1 MTSHGSSSPAARR
14 DRTGVPMPLWL
25 QGVLELGSVA
35 VISYLLVLLTVLMV
49 WLADGF
55 DSLGLTGGFV
65 LSGHVWLLAHLT
77 PLQVALDPGAGL
89 PETSGTLNLV
99 PLGLT
104 LVPFALAWHAGRR
117 LARACWEGQFWQP
130 YLSGL
135 AAYAALGAGA
145 ALLLSGGAVSASPA
159 AAAVFPL
166 VPVALGGFVGA
177 YRASRSLPGL
187 IGVNAA
193 AWVERTSQYSR
204 WAGSYVWAVLRAGFV
219 AAVAGVGAGAALLA
233 AALFWNWND
242 VVGVYQRLGTG
253 VPGDTALTGLQLGY
267 LPNLAVYAL
276 AWATGAG
283 FDLGSAAHASPLG
296 TDAGPVPLLPALAAL
311 PPAELPDWALVVV
324 VLPVLAGVLA
334 GWWFL
339 REGENHLDDW
349 MALRLPARWITYPL
363 STLLTGVLVGA
374 VAGVL
379 VMLLSWL
386 AHGSLGLGRLTD
398 VGPDGSAVLLLFGA
412 EVAVGAVLGCVVGP
426 WLEHEPPFAPPRGG
440 EDGADGT
447 PAARRAARRRR
458 REEAAARRAMR
469 SAGRRN
475 SRTARGHGTGHGTE
489 DDGDADDVERQDAE
503 RDATGRQ
510 RGAGPWAAQGR
521 AVAEPSEAFDVDAA
535 ETSAAS
541 SDAAAPGPPER

>member
-1 MTSHGSSSPAARR
+1 MNSQGLSSPAARP
-14 DRTGVPMPLWL
+14 DRRGVPMPLWL

-35 VISYLLVLLTVLMV
+35 VVSYLLVLLTVLMV

-55 DSLGLTGGFV
+55 DTLGLTGGFV

-89 PETSGTLNLV
+89 PATTGTLNLV

-104 LVPFALAWHAGRR
+104 LVPFALSWHAGRR

-135 AAYAALGAGA
+135 AAYSAFGAAA
-145 ALLLSGGAVSASPA
+145 ALLFSGGEVSASPA

-283 FDLGSAAHASPLG
+283 FELGSGTHASPLG
-296 TDAGPVPLLPALAAL
+296 TEAGPVPLLPALAAL
-311 PPAELPDWALVVV
+311 PPAELPAWALVVV

-363 STLLTGVLVGA
+363 STLLTGVFVGA

-398 VGPDGSAVLLLFGA
+398 VGPDGPAVLLLFGA
-412 EVAVGAVLGCVVGP
+412 EVAVGAAVGCVLGP
-426 WLEHEPPFAPPRGG
+426 WLEHEPPFAPTRGG
-440 EDGADGT
+440 EDGEDRT
-447 PAARRAARRRR
+447 PAGRRAARRRR
-458 REEAAARRAMR
+458 REETAARRAMR
-469 SAGRRN
+469 SAGRR
-475 SRTARGHGTGHGTE
+475 RPRPARGHGADQHGTE
-489 DDGDADDVERQDAE
+489 GHGADGPR
-503 RDATGRQ
+503 TGRSTADGH
-510 RGAGPWAAQGR
+510 RDAGPWAAQGP
-521 AVAEPSEAFDVDAA
+521 AVAETGSAEAFDVDAA
-535 ETSAAS
+535 EAPAAS
-541 SDAAAPGPPER
+541 SDAGAAGPPER

>member
-1 MTSHGSSSPAARR
+1 
-14 DRTGVPMPLWL
+14 MPLWL
-25 QGVLELGSVA
+25 QGVLEIGSVA
-35 VISYLLVLLTVLMV
+35 VVSYLLVLLTVLMV

-55 DSLGLTGGFV
+55 DTLGLAGGFV

-89 PETSGTLNLV
+89 PATTGTLNLV

-104 LVPFALAWHAGRR
+104 LVPFALAWQAGRR

-135 AAYAALGAGA
+135 AVYSAIGAAA
-145 ALLLSGGAVSASPA
+145 ALLFTGEQVSASPA

-204 WAGSYVWAVLRAGFV
+204 WAGSYVWSVLRAGFV

-233 AALFWNWND
+233 AALLWNWND

-253 VPGDTALTGLQLGY
+253 VPGDTALTALQLGY

-276 AWATGAG
+276 AWSTGAG
-283 FDLGSAAHASPLG
+283 FDLGSGTHASPLG
-296 TDAGPVPLLPALAAL
+296 TDPGPVPLLPALAAL
-311 PPAELPDWALVVV
+311 PPAELPSWALVVV

-349 MALRLPARWITYPL
+349 MALRLPARWITFPL

-379 VMLLSWL
+379 IMLLSWL

-398 VGPDGSAVLLLFGA
+398 VGPDGPAVLLLFGA
-412 EVAVGAVLGCVVGP
+412 EVAVGAAVGCVLGP
-426 WLEHEPPFAPPRGG
+426 WLEHEPPFAPLRGAESG
-440 EDGADGT
+440 EDGSRAG
-447 PAARRAARRRR
+447 RREARRRR
-458 REEAAARRAMR
+458 RAEAAARRAMR
-469 SAGRRN
+469 SAGRR
-475 SRTARGHGTGHGTE
+475 SPRTVPDTDDTVDTE
-489 DDGDADDVERQDAE
+489 DTGPGRDGTRRNGGGRDDTGRGEAGRDDGL
-503 RDATGRQ
+503 RDASGRA
-510 RGAGPWAAQGR
+510 GAGPEADQGR
-521 AVAEPSEAFDVDAA
+521 AGSAEAFDVDAA
-535 ETSAAS
+535 EAPAP
-541 SDAAAPGPPER
+541 SDAGAAGPPER

>member
-1 MTSHGSSSPAARR
+1 MNSQGSSSPAPSADRR
-14 DRTGVPMPLWL
+14 GVPMPLWL
-25 QGVLELGSVA
+25 QGVVELGSVA
-35 VISYLLVLLTVLMV
+35 VVSYLLILLTVLMV

-65 LSGHVWLLAHLT
+65 LSGQVWLLAHLT

-89 PETSGTLNLV
+89 PATTGTVNLV

-104 LVPFALAWHAGRR
+104 LVPFVLAWHAGRR

-135 AAYAALGAGA
+135 AVYSAAGAVA
-145 ALLLSGGAVSASPA
+145 ALLFGTGEIAAGPA

-166 VPVALGGFVGA
+166 VPVALGAFVGA

-233 AALFWNWND
+233 AALLWNWND
-242 VVGVYQRLGTG
+242 VVNVYQRLGTG

-283 FDLGSAAHASPLG
+283 FEVGEGTHTSPLG
-296 TDAGPVPLLPALAAL
+296 TQAGPVPLLPALAAL
-311 PPAELPDWALVVV
+311 PPGELPSWSAVVV

-349 MALRLPARWITYPL
+349 MAIRLPARWITFPL
-363 STLLTGVLVGA
+363 STLLTGLFIGA

-379 VMLLSWL
+379 AMLLSWL
-386 AHGSLGLGRLTD
+386 AQGSLGLGRLT
-398 VGPDGSAVLLLFGA
+398 VIGPHGPDVLLWFGA
-412 EVAVGAVLGCVVGP
+412 EVAVGAAVGYVVGP
-426 WLEHEPPFAPPRGG
+426 WLEREPPFAPLRGG
-440 EDGADGT
+440 AAGEDPGDGPGADLGRT
-447 PAARRAARRRR
+447 GRREARRRR
-458 REEAAARRAMR
+458 RAEAAARRAMR
-469 SAGRRN
+469 SAGP
-475 SRTARGHGTGHGTE
+475 AG
-489 DDGDADDVERQDAE
+489 
-503 RDATGRQ
+503 
-510 RGAGPWAAQGR
+510 GAGSSAVPRPAQGR
-521 AVAEPSEAFDVDAA
+521 GVADAETPGSAGAFDVDAP
-535 ETSAAS
+535 
-541 SDAAAPGPPER
+541 AAPSEVPGSPER

>member
-1 MTSHGSSSPAARR
+1 MNSLGLSSPAVRPDRR
-14 DRTGVPMPLWL
+14 GVPMPLWL
-25 QGVLELGSVA
+25 QGALELGSVA
-35 VISYLLVLLTVLMV
+35 VVSYLLVLLTVLMV

-55 DSLGLTGGFV
+55 DTLGLTGGFV

-89 PETSGTLNLV
+89 PATTGTLNLV

-104 LVPFALAWHAGRR
+104 LVPFALSWHAGRR

-135 AAYAALGAGA
+135 AAYSAFSAAA
-145 ALLLSGGAVSASPA
+145 ALLFSGGQVSASPA

-204 WAGSYVWAVLRAGFV
+204 WAGSYVWAVLRSGFV
-219 AAVAGVGAGAALLA
+219 AAVAGVGAGSALLA

-283 FDLGSAAHASPLG
+283 FELGSGTHASPLG
-296 TDAGPVPLLPALAAL
+296 TEAGPVPLLPALAAL
-311 PPAELPDWALVVV
+311 PPAELPAWALVVV

-363 STLLTGVLVGA
+363 STLLTGVFVGA

-398 VGPDGSAVLLLFGA
+398 VGPDGPAVLLLFGA
-412 EVAVGAVLGCVVGP
+412 EVAVGAAVGCVVGP

-440 EDGADGT
+440 EDGEDGT
-447 PAARRAARRRR
+447 PAGRRAARRRR
-458 REEAAARRAMR
+458 REETAARRAMR
-469 SAGRRN
+469 SAGRR
-475 SRTARGHGTGHGTE
+475 RPRPARGHGADRHGTE
-489 DDGDADDVERQDAE
+489 GHGADGPG
-503 RDATGRQ
+503 TGRSTADGH
-510 RGAGPWAAQGR
+510 RDAGPWAAQGP
-521 AVAEPSEAFDVDAA
+521 AVAETGSAEAFDVDAA
-535 ETSAAS
+535 EAPAAS
-541 SDAAAPGPPER
+541 SDAGAAGPPER

>member
-1 MTSHGSSSPAARR
+1 
-14 DRTGVPMPLWL
+14 MPLWL

-35 VISYLLVLLTVLMV
+35 VVSYLVVLLTVLMV

-55 DSLGLTGGFV
+55 DTLGLAGGFV

-89 PETSGTLNLV
+89 PATTGTLNLV

-135 AAYAALGAGA
+135 AAYSAFGAGA
-145 ALLLSGGAVSASPA
+145 AMLFSRGEVSASPA

-177 YRASRSLPGL
+177 YRVSRSLPGL

-283 FDLGSAAHASPLG
+283 FDIGSGTHASPLG
-296 TDAGPVPLLPALAAL
+296 TEAGPVPLLPALAAL
-311 PPAELPDWALVVV
+311 PPAELPAWALVVV

-363 STLLTGVLVGA
+363 STLLTGLFVGA

-386 AHGSLGLGRLTD
+386 AHGSLALGRLTD
-398 VGPDGSAVLLLFGA
+398 VGPDGPAVLLLFGA
-412 EVAVGAVLGCVVGP
+412 EVAVGAAVGCVVGP
-426 WLEHEPPFAPPRGG
+426 WLEHEPPFAPARGP
-440 EDGADGT
+440 EDGEDGT
-447 PAARRAARRRR
+447 PAGRRAARRRR

-469 SAGRRN
+469 SAGRR
-475 SRTARGHGTGHGTE
+475 SPRSARRHGRNRNA
-489 DDGDADDVERQDAE
+489 ADPQAADPGGADRN
-503 RDATGRQ
+503 
-510 RGAGPWAAQGR
+510 GAGRSGTDRHPAEPSATEGHQGAAPWAAQPRTG
-521 AVAEPSEAFDVDAA
+521 AAPGPGDAFDGDAFDVDAA
-535 ETSAAS
+535 PAAS
-541 SDAAAPGPPER
+541 SADAPGLPER

>member
-1 MTSHGSSSPAARR
+1 MNSQGSSSPAAPAGRR
-14 DRTGVPMPLWL
+14 DVPMPLWL
-25 QGVLELGSVA
+25 QGVVELGSVA
-35 VISYLLVLLTVLMV
+35 VVSYLLVLLTVLMV

-55 DSLGLTGGFV
+55 DTLGLTGGFV

-89 PETSGTLNLV
+89 PATTGTLNLV

-135 AAYAALGAGA
+135 AAYAAVGAAA
-145 ALLLSGGAVSASPA
+145 ALLFSTDEVAASPG

-233 AALFWNWND
+233 AALLWNWND

-283 FDLGSAAHASPLG
+283 FDLGSGTHSSPLG
-296 TDAGPVPLLPALAAL
+296 TDPGPVPMLPALAAL
-311 PPAELPDWALVVV
+311 PPADLPAWALVVV

-349 MALRLPARWITYPL
+349 MAIRLPARWITFPL
-363 STLLTGVLVGA
+363 STLLTGLLVGA

-398 VGPDGSAVLLLFGA
+398 VGPDGPAVLLWFGA
-412 EVAVGAVLGCVVGP
+412 EVAVGAIVGCVVGP
-426 WLEHEPPFAPPRGG
+426 WLEHEPSFAPPRGA
-440 EDGADGT
+440 ADEEAGT
-447 PAARRAARRRR
+447 PVARREARRRR

-469 SAGRRN
+469 SSGRRDPRPEAGRTDRP
-475 SRTARGHGTGHGTE
+475 
-489 DDGDADDVERQDAE
+489 ADDA
-503 RDATGRQ
+503 
-510 RGAGPWAAQGR
+510 PWASQER
-521 AVAEPSEAFDVDAA
+521 AVEASVPSRAAEAFDVDAVEA
-535 ETSAAS
+535 SAAS
-541 SDAAAPGPPER
+541 SEAGSPEPPER